1 MKSGFSY
8 IYHVFLEQMD
18 NSEDMLIQ
26 NFLKKIEVNYIL
38 FKNILQ
44 NP

>member
-1 MKSGFSY
+1 
-8 IYHVFLEQMD
+8 MD